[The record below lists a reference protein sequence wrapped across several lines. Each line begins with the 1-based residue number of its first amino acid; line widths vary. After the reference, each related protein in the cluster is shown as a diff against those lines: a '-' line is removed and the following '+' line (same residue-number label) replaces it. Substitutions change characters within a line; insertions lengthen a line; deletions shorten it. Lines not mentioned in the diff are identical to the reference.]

1 MHVVGEQ
8 LKKIRKEKKMTLKD
22 LAEGAGV
29 SISFLSQVER
39 GKSSVTLES
48 LRKIAEVLDVNP
60 SLFFSDTER
69 PFEDA
74 SFYYED
80 LAVAFPNPDFHPI
93 LVTLE
98 PKESDGKPFSHNGH
112 EFVFVVKGTL
122 TLKLDEEE
130 MTLREGQSNYYSS
143 NQSHYWYNYTDEPI
157 QFLVVSSR

>member
-1 MHVVGEQ
+1 MVGEQ
-8 LKKIRKEKKMTLKD
+8 LKRIRKEKKMTLKEV
-22 LAEGAGV
+22 AEGAGV

-60 SLFFSDTER
+60 SIFFSGSER
-69 PFEDA
+69 SFEDA

-80 LAVAFPNPDFHPI
+80 LAASFPNPEFHPI

-98 PKESDGKPFSHNGH
+98 PKDSDGKPFSHTGH

-130 MTLREGQSNYYSS
+130 MTLGEGESKYYSS
-143 NQSHYWYNYTDEPI
+143 NQTHYWYNYSDEPI